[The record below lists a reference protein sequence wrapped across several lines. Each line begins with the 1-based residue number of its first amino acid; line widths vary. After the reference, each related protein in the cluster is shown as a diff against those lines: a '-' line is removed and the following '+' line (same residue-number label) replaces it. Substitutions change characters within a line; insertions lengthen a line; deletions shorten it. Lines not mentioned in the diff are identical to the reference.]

1 MPQPSIPFMLI
12 RGGSSK
18 GVFLDASDI
27 PTEISDRDRLLLAIM
42 EGVGQGDKR
51 QVDGLGGGDSLTS
64 KVAIVGP
71 SSRTD
76 ADLDYLFV
84 QIVIGKGLATTAQE
98 CGNILAGVL
107 PYALEKGWVQAGERT
122 TTATVHMVNTGSL
135 CEVMVLSPGGKIT
148 YAGDAKVDGVPGTG
162 AAIVCNYL
170 DVAGSNCGA
179 LFPTG
184 NLIDVFDGIRVSC
197 IDNGMPCVILRAE
210 DFGITAYESKE
221 ELDANDILKARLES
235 IRLQAGKVMNLGD
248 VTHKTVPKMCLL
260 APPIHGGFIH
270 TRTFIPHTCHSSIGV
285 LGAVSVAAACLIQG
299 TVADGLQ
306 NLDNSHDA
314 LQIEHPSGEMTVS
327 MTLEHDVDG
336 IKILQSGVIR
346 TARPIASGVVF
357 LPESF

>member
-1 MPQPSIPFMLI
+1 MPQQSIPFMLI

-27 PTEISDRDRLLLAIM
+27 PTEINVRDRLLLAIM

-84 QIVIGKGLATTAQE
+84 QIVIGKGMATTAQE

-107 PYALEKGWVQAGERT
+107 PYAMEKGWVQAGERT

-135 CEVMVLSPGGKIT
+135 CEVTVQSPGGKIT

-184 NLIDVFDGIRVSC
+184 NLTDVFDGIRVSC

-221 ELDANDILKARLES
+221 ELDANDKLKARLES

-260 APPIHGGFIH
+260 APPIDGGFIH

-285 LGAVSVAAACLIQG
+285 LGAVSVAAACLIPG

-306 NLDNSHDA
+306 NLDSSHDA

-327 MTLEHDVDG
+327 MTLEHGVDG

-357 LPESF
+357 LPENY